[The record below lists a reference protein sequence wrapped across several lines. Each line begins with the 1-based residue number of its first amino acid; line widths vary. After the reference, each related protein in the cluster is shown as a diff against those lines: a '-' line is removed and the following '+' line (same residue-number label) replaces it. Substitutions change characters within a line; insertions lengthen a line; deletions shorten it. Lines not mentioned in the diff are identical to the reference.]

1 MRGVR
6 ESHPLTSLTLFL
18 TFAPLFFKQI
28 KNAYDMKN
36 LFALSALTVLT
47 LAVACKGVDKEMIGK
62 MEADLS
68 KMEGM
73 APAFEALNTSITNVA
88 NQLNAAP
95 EAMKTQSNTEYQ
107 NMLRISNTMT
117 QKYQATLA
125 EQSDLTGKLK
135 TLIADYTSGKIKTE
149 DAMKEYQT
157 LSTGIQGISEVM
169 DRMNQRAER
178 MQADFAKM
186 SATWNAKAEEAA
198 Q

>member
-1 MRGVR
+1 
-6 ESHPLTSLTLFL
+6 
-18 TFAPLFFKQI
+18 
-28 KNAYDMKN
+28 MKN
-36 LFALSALTVLT
+36 LFALSALAVLM
-47 LAVACKGVDKEMIGK
+47 LAVACNSVDKEMIAK

-73 APAFEALNTSITNVA
+73 APAFESLNTSITNMA

-117 QKYQATLA
+117 QKYQATVA
-125 EQSDLTGKLK
+125 EHNDVTGKIR
-135 TLIADYTSGKIKTE
+135 TLVADYASGKIKTE
-149 DAMKEYQT
+149 DAVKEYQT
-157 LSTGIQGISEVM
+157 LSTAVQGISEVM

-186 SATWNAKAEEAA
+186 SATWNAKAEETLEK
-198 Q
+198 

>member
-1 MRGVR
+1 
-6 ESHPLTSLTLFL
+6 
-18 TFAPLFFKQI
+18 
-28 KNAYDMKN
+28 MKN
-36 LFALSALTVLT
+36 LFALSALAVLI
-47 LAVACKGVDKEMIGK
+47 LAVACKGVDKELIGK

-73 APAFEALNTSITNVA
+73 APAFEALNTSITNVV

-95 EAMKTQSNTEYQ
+95 EAMKTESNAEYQ

-149 DAMKEYQT
+149 DAQKEYQT
-157 LSTGIQGISEVM
+157 LSTAIQGISDVM